1 MIRRPPRSTLSSS
14 SAASD
19 VYKRQVL
26 GEMVELPLVVL
37 EGDARLVAG
46 DRLPP
51 VGVDAPVA
59 HHLEVLDM
67 LVGGGIG
74 GVERV
79 GEGDTR
85 KRDLL
90 EAPVGGGCL
99 DAEGLVDGGDDVVD
113 VVELVTQGAG
123 AGDALGPVDDQRH
136 VHPSLVGVLLV
147 PLERGVAGLGP
158 APRELAWLWGPPM
171 SSMRSTASSGTS
183 TRKLKYFISCMTP
196 KGPPSWLA
204 PLSDS
209 RMSKVLSSSPSWSRE
224 STKRPIWA
232 SVCSRK
238 AAKASCSRA
247 ARRFWFSGRKSQGST
262 PGLRGAS
269 SVSGGSSPV
278 SICRANQ
285 LSRAASQ
292 PSSKRPRYF
301 SR

>member
-171 SSMRSTASSGTS
+171 SSMRSTASSGVS
-183 TRKLKYFISCMTP
+183 TRKLKYFISCITP
-196 KGPPSWLA
+196 NGPPSWLA
-204 PLSDS
+204 PLSD
-209 RMSKVLSSSPSWSRE
+209 RRRIRVLSNSPRFSRADT
-224 STKRPIWA
+224 SRPIWS

-238 AAKASCSRA
+238 AANASWRRA
-247 ARRFWFSGRKSQGST
+247 ASRRWFRGRVSQAST
-262 PGLRGAS
+262 PGFRGAS
-269 SVSGGSSPV
+269 SVSAGTTPMST
-278 SICRANQ
+278 CRANQ
-285 LSRAASQ
+285 ASRATSHPA
-292 PSSKRPRYF
+292 SKRPRYF